1 MSEGPKLY
9 TNKPKKGKTQ
19 KQFFAVKKQS
29 FVLLFFFFVFSILGF
44 GVWLLIDC
52 LCSFTLQTNST
63 TEKISRG
70 TSESQGVLNTIII
83 IINNGNSVFFSSTTS
98 ATTTKRVICSP
109 LQVRLAYAFGC
120 QSCCWRF
127 LSFSYSSI
135 FSVCVYVSVSI
146 YLFTK
151 WLNL

>member
-1 MSEGPKLY
+1 MPTSPKR
-9 TNKPKKGKTQ
+9 
-19 KQFFAVKKQS
+19 VKLKNNS
-29 FVLLFFFFVFSILGF
+29 LLSKNNHFYFRFFVFSILGF

-63 TEKISRG
+63 TEKISRR

-83 IINNGNSVFFSSTTS
+83 INNGNSVLFSSTTT
-98 ATTTKRVICSP
+98 TTTKRVICSP

-120 QSCCWRF
+120 QSCRWRF

-135 FSVCVYVSVSI
+135 LSVCVYVSVSI